1 MPQVGVT
8 SGENPAF
15 IRQNPDSR
23 IIDWLGLEGTSKIT
37 LFQFAKSAWEDG
49 RKLQKEQGRK
59 QRFIQRGQI
68 ADGILPGRSEVA
80 ERGLW
85 VQSSFIVLQ
94 KWDGHHV
101 LCHILVLRDQ
111 TQRSAA
117 LLQLPK
123 HG

>member
-1 MPQVGVT
+1 MAE
-8 SGENPAF
+8 S
-15 IRQNPDSR
+15 SR
-23 IIDWLGLEGTSKIT
+23 RSK
-37 LFQFAKSAWEDG
+37 A
-49 RKLQKEQGRK
+49 RK
-59 QRFIQRGQI
+59 QRFIQIFIQI

-85 VQSSFIVLQ
+85 VQSSVIVLQ
-94 KWDGHHV
+94 KWDGHRV